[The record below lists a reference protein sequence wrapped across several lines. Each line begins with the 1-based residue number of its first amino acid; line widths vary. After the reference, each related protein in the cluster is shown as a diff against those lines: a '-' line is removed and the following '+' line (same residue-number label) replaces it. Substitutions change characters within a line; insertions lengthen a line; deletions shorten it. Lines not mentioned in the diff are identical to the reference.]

1 MGRSQLL
8 RRNRRRGRNSLADSL
23 SERGAPVVW
32 FIPKAYPNG
41 HRPHLPGVE
50 IDQLYIAI
58 RRWRRVTGERAVHAE
73 NGVDFA
79 ALELEETGGAP

>member
-1 MGRSQLL
+1 VGNARSS
-8 RRNRRRGRNSLADSL
+8 RPHRNRSF
-23 SERGAPVVW
+23 SEQRIELDGGGA
-32 FIPKAYPNG
+32 